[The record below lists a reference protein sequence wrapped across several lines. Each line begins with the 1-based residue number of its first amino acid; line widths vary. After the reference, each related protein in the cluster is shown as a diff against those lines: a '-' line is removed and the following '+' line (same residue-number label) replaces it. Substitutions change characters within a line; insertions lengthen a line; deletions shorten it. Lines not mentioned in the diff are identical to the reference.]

1 MNYINGLTIKKKV
14 VGSFLV
20 LTVFLGL
27 ASMVASGLML
37 RRAQGRAMSIKGASM
52 ARMLAEAVSPNLLSD
67 EQYSSGTTDKS
78 LNFLKGDADISMAA
92 VASVTGG
99 TVAVPFNLNFEEG
112 SKLDP
117 EALAGPLAEKGE
129 VQYAKGGY
137 LIVCSPVRIRGLELK
152 KKYYTMLV
160 MNTASI
166 DRETRISLAIMVL
179 LTVGMVALG
188 VFAAFAV
195 SGSIVKPLEVI
206 NQSMLN
212 ISEGEGDLTARLA
225 ADGKD
230 EIAQLSGS
238 FNRFVANL
246 QAIIREVVTISESL
260 ASGSTEMR
268 VSVVEMATTA
278 ETIAHTSETQ
288 RESVRQTN
296 DRVRYIAEASQANRA
311 NVADALTVFA
321 RAKDAAAHGSVSA
334 QGAVQ
339 GMQGI
344 IDSSK
349 QIDSILTV
357 ISEIANQTNLLSLN
371 AAIEAAKAGEHGRGF
386 AVVAEEVRKLADR
399 SAQAGKEIMVLI
411 KTSNQSIQAGGA
423 RVAQIGKILQDIE
436 TSIQASG
443 QRLEAIGTQS
453 ETQTQGSSA
462 VAEVMADLA
471 GIAEKNAAATEEMSA
486 TLHGT
491 TRTVEALHQTA
502 ERLNALV
509 SRFRV

>member
-1 MNYINGLTIKKKV
+1 MDFIGNLTIKRKLV
-14 VGSFLV
+14 WSFLALSV
-20 LTVFLGL
+20 VLGL
-27 ASMVASGLML
+27 ASMVTSGILL
-37 RRAQGRAMSIKGASM
+37 RRAQSRAMSIKGASM

-67 EQYSSGTTDKS
+67 EQYSSGSTDKS
-78 LNFLKGDADISMAA
+78 LNFLKGDADISLAA
-92 VASVTGG
+92 VASVTGS
-99 TVAVPFNLNFEEG
+99 TVAVPFNIKLDEE
-112 SKLDP
+112 SKIDP
-117 EALAGPLAEKGE
+117 EAMAAPLAAGGPL
-129 VQYAKGGY
+129 QYDKGGY

-166 DRETRISLAIMVL
+166 DRETRISLGIMVL
-179 LTVGMVALG
+179 LVAGMLGFGVA
-188 VFAAFAV
+188 AAFGV
-195 SGSIVKPLEVI
+195 SKSIVKPLEVI
-206 NQSMLN
+206 NQRMLN

-230 EIAQLSGS
+230 EIAQLSSS
-238 FNRFVANL
+238 FNRFVHNL
-246 QAIIREVVTISESL
+246 QAIIQEVVTIAESL
-260 ASGSTEMR
+260 ASSSTEMR

-278 ETIAHTSETQ
+278 ETIAQTSETQ
-288 RESVRQTN
+288 RESVRQTT

-311 NVADALTVFA
+311 SVADALSVFTQA
-321 RAKDAAAHGSVSA
+321 QDAAANGSVSA

-339 GMQGI
+339 GMQSI
-344 IDSSK
+344 VDSSK

-399 SAQAGKEIMVLI
+399 SAQAGKEIMILI
-411 KTSNQSIQAGGA
+411 RTSNQSIQAGGVM
-423 RVAQIGKILQDIE
+423 VANIGKILHD
-436 TSIQASG
+436 IQASIQESG
-443 QRLEAIGTQS
+443 HRLEAIGAQS
-453 ETQTQGSSA
+453 EIQTQGSGA

-491 TRTVEALHQTA
+491 TRTVEVLNQTA

-509 SRFRV
+509 SRFKV